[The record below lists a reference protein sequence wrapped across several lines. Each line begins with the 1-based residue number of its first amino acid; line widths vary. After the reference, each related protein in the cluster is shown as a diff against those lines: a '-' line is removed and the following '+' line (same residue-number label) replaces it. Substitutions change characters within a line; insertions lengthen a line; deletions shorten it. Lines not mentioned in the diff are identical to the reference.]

1 MFDEPPAIVAI
12 ERAMGASYG
21 ANPLRVF
28 VDGRLIGKIRRN
40 GTVAFPI
47 PPGKHQVSVKM
58 AHASAGP
65 LCLLIGSG
73 ERIDL
78 FCRSNQLPINPLM
91 LHAIKVIAFLVVCAL
106 IAAVVPQLQRFLMAD
121 METEVAIAG
130 GLSLLG
136 ALLYVVSA
144 YKAGALWLEI
154 ELSEKTV

>member
-1 MFDEPPAIVAI
+1 MYDEPPAVLAI

-28 VDGRLIGKIRRN
+28 VDGALIGRIWRN
-40 GTVAFPI
+40 GNIAFSI
-47 PPGKHQVSVKM
+47 PPGKHAVSVKM
-58 AHASAGP
+58 SYASAGP
-65 LCLLIGSG
+65 LYLQIGSG
-73 ERIDL
+73 ERVDL

-106 IAAVVPQLQRFLMAD
+106 IAAVVPQLQHFLMAD